1 MPGCV
6 LNVSGDD
13 FRVDAF
19 LADSNLRPY
28 RVHHRGAISRRS
40 KRFTD
45 SGLSLDV
52 SSADGNLD
60 AEVTDAISFLSTYEA
75 ELQRLRD
82 FPGVTDMRL
91 DFGYYCRDVAA
102 QFDYLPPDLLARAGK
117 LGIGIELS
125 LYAAPQPQSTVA
137 SSETGTS
144 DC

>member
-6 LNVSGDD
+6 LHVSGDE

-28 RVHHRGAISRRS
+28 QVYHRGDISRRS
-40 KRFTD
+40 RRYID

-60 AEVTDAISFLSTYEA
+60 AEITDAISFLSTHEA
-75 ELQRLRD
+75 ELQRLHD

-91 DFGYYCRDVAA
+91 DFGYYRRDVAA
-102 QFDYLPPDLLARAGK
+102 QFDYLPPNCSPA
-117 LGIGIELS
+117 
-125 LYAAPQPQSTVA
+125 QA
-137 SSETGTS
+137 SSTLGLNS
-144 DC
+144 LFIRRPLH

>member
-6 LNVSGDD
+6 LHVSGDD

-19 LADSNLRPY
+19 LTDSNLRPY
-28 RVHHRGAISRRS
+28 RVHHRGDIGFRSR
-40 KRFTD
+40 RFTD

-52 SSADGNLD
+52 SSADGDLH
-60 AEVTDAISFLSTYEA
+60 AEVKDTIVFLSTYEA
-75 ELQRLRD
+75 ELRRLHD

-91 DFGYYCRDVAA
+91 DFAYYRRDVLA

-125 LYAAPQPQSTVA
+125 LYEPNVA
-137 SSETGTS
+137 
-144 DC
+144 